1 MINVLVVEND
11 PMARKL
17 LEIYIKSSE
26 KYNLISSIESAAFA
40 EAYCTKY
47 KIDLIL
53 MDVCTALGASGLDVS
68 AKIKKNYPDIKILII
83 TRQPE
88 ISFIERARESKIES
102 FWYKN
107 SNEEEILEIMEKTVN
122 GESVYPDNLPNFDLG
137 MSKINE
143 FTNREIDILRGLIDG
158 ATNEEIGEKL
168 NISKRTVGF
177 HIQNLLDKTGFHSR
191 TELAVTASKSGLI
204 NNDY

>member
-1 MINVLVVEND
+1 
-11 PMARKL
+11 
-17 LEIYIKSSE
+17 
-26 KYNLISSIESAAFA
+26 
-40 EAYCTKY
+40 
-47 KIDLIL
+47 
-53 MDVCTALGASGLDVS
+53 
-68 AKIKKNYPDIKILII
+68 
-83 TRQPE
+83 
-88 ISFIERARESKIES
+88 
-102 FWYKN
+102 
-107 SNEEEILEIMEKTVN
+107 MEKTVN